1 VPADLDTARVEWER
15 AYRDLEELA
24 RADPAQ
30 EGAVRAQLEALTSE
44 LRKRIGGA
52 FTLNELAGEYDT
64 ADLWAREALAEL
76 GAPGWPRTLT
86 LVEGAAF
93 HLYSRGA
100 VDYAP

>member
-1 VPADLDTARVEWER
+1 MEWER

-24 RADPAQ
+24 RDPAH
-30 EGAVRAQLEALTSE
+30 EGSVRAQLETLTSE

-52 FTLNELAGEYDT
+52 FTLNELAGEYEV

-76 GAPGWPRTLT
+76 GVPGWPRTLT